1 MYIKEIELLVEF
13 LFLESLDNSN
23 IVIKLLLLFSSI
35 KEEVEEVFNTS
46 KDLDKN
52 S

>member
-23 IVIKLLLLFSSI
+23 IVIRLLLLFSSI
-35 KEEVEEVFNTS
+35 EEEVEEVFNTS
-46 KDLDKN
+46 KDLDKD